1 MARGV
6 GARRLRE
13 TDGGIAM
20 GALWTVVTFA
30 FVVGVFAVM
39 GFALW
44 HAIVVARHNSPRL
57 RH

>member
-1 MARGV
+1 
-6 GARRLRE
+6 
-13 TDGGIAM
+13 M